1 MFLMKK
7 IVSRF
12 FFPVPLSLEI
22 LFAGLILLW
31 FTRRQKA
38 GKALVTVGAFF
49 LLALGNNSI
58 SSALLR
64 PLERRYPAVPDAM
77 LVGAPGAKVT
87 YIAVLGGFGNEDPRL
102 PITSHISPDLM
113 VRLIEGIRLYREL
126 PGSKLIL
133 SGGKESAGGM
143 TRIARVLGVPAE
155 DLMQLSD
162 PRDTE
167 EESRQIAPMVGSQQM
182 ILVTSA
188 SHMPRAMGLFH
199 KRGLR
204 PIPAPTDYMAPE
216 HRWETDDIFPDAY
229 NLFKSQVAFYEY
241 LGLAWET
248 LRGGI

>member
-7 IVSRF
+7 IISRF
-12 FFPVPLSLEI
+12 FFPIPLSLEI

-38 GKALVTVGAFF
+38 GKVLMTVGAFF
-49 LLALGNNSI
+49 LLALSNNSI

-64 PLERRYPAVPDAM
+64 PLERRYPALQTSKSA
-77 LVGAPGAKVT
+77 GAPGPNVT
-87 YIAVLGGFGNEDPRL
+87 YIAVLGGFGNEDPKL

-113 VRLIEGIRLYREL
+113 VRLIEGIRLDREL

-143 TRIARVLGVPAE
+143 TKIAVMLGVPAE

-167 EESRQIAPMVGSQQM
+167 EESRQIAPIVGSQKL

-188 SHMPRAMGLFH
+188 SHMPRAMGLFR

-216 HRWETDDIFPDAY
+216 HRWEPGDLFPDAY

-248 LRGGI
+248 LRGEI

>member
-1 MFLMKK
+1 MYFIKK
-7 IVSRF
+7 IVSPF
-12 FFPVPLSLEI
+12 CFPLALSLEI

-38 GKALVTVGAFF
+38 GKVLITVGAFF
-49 LLALGNNSI
+49 LLALSSNSL
-58 SSALLR
+58 SSALLH
-64 PLERRYPAVPDAM
+64 PLERRYPALQGSTFA
-77 LVGAPGAKVT
+77 GAPGANIT
-87 YIAVLGGFGNEDPRL
+87 YIVVLGGSGNEDPNL

-143 TRIARVLGVPAE
+143 TRIARMLGVPAE

-167 EESRQIAPMVGSQQM
+167 EESRQIAPIVGSQRL

-188 SHMPRAMGLFH
+188 SHMPRAMGFFH

-216 HRWETDDIFPDAY
+216 QPWEPDDLLPDASSLY
-229 NLFKSQVAFYEY
+229 KSQVAFYEY
-241 LGLAWET
+241 LGLTWET